1 MCRSGCLTQDHASY
15 GECLKSAGLRV
26 AYTNSTNG
34 YDATKQKRWDKE
46 LQDYRDAR
54 AQGIEPE
61 GTDRRS
67 IDEAVRMSDMIGKAH
82 DAANP
87 MASLEALR

>member
-1 MCRSGCLTQDHASY
+1 MCRSACLTQDHATY
-15 GECLKSAGLRV
+15 GECLRAASLRV

-34 YDATKQKRWDKE
+34 YDYTKQKRWDKE

-54 AQGIEPE
+54 AQGNEPE

-87 MASLEALR
+87 IASLEALG